1 MCAPTD
7 SGWRTISFSLR
18 WPLECRE
25 ELVDQGVGVAGVERR
40 VADEQAV
47 VDRAVERVDR
57 HADVEVGP
65 QFAALDPARED
76 RTGLRTPAGDEAV
89 AYGEIYQRPVLDLRQ
104 RQLITISAL
113 TTLGGAEPQ
122 LEVHINAGLNV
133 GLSARE
139 VVEAILHCIPYTGFP
154 RVLNAI
160 FVAKRVFEERAV
172 DPLNDNA

>member
-1 MCAPTD
+1 VETQTKQ
-7 SGWRTISFSLR
+7 SERFQRGWQRLI
-18 WPLECRE
+18 E
-25 ELVDQGVGVAGVERR
+25 VDAEGG
-40 VADEQAV
+40 
-47 VDRAVERVDR
+47 ERVIESLKGTAPDLGR
-57 HADVEVGP
+57 YVVE
-65 QFAALDPARED
+65 F
-76 RTGLRTPAGDEAV
+76 

-172 DPLNDNA
+172 DPLNDEA